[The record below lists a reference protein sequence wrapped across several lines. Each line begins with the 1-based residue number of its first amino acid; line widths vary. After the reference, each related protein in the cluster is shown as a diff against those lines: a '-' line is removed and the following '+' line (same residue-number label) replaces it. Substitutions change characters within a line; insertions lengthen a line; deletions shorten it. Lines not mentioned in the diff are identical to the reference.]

1 MTRHLTHSPAETEAL
16 GFTLGQGCPPGSV
29 IGLAG
34 DLGAGKTAFTRGFVR
49 GVGSSAR
56 VHSPTFAL
64 LNEYLGG
71 RCPVHHI
78 DLYRLHSPDDIAGA
92 GLLSYLLE
100 PPGITV
106 VEWIERWLAAAPLSA
121 PIRIIRFRHHD
132 ETTREIVDESARP

>member
-71 RCPVHHI
+71 RCPVHHL

-106 VEWIERWLAAAPLSA
+106 VEWIERWLPAAPLSA